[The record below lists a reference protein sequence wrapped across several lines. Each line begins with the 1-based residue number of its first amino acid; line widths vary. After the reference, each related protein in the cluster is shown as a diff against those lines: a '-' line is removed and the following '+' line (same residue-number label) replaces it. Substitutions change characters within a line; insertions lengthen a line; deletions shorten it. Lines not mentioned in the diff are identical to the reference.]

1 MKTFVHFTFHLFT
14 FYLLTLFPS
23 SAQTVST
30 LTGDGAWCWFSDPR
44 AIYTKQK
51 NGPVITGWVTK
62 SGDIVAASLDIKS
75 GKISQKRLYT
85 KLEIDDHDNPAFLEL
100 TDHRILTQYTWH
112 GGTKNGMGV
121 IQNTTMQPADV
132 ATFSDSVV
140 FKPQTP
146 ALLEKFKR
154 ETYTYANPF
163 MLSEENN
170 KIYSFGRWVGFK
182 PNFITS
188 TDNGKTWS
196 DPVVVITSKELNTNN
211 RPYVKYYSDGKSKIH
226 LIFTDGHPNAEP
238 LNSVYYCYYEKGAFW
253 RADGSKIANIDQLP
267 FHPSDA
273 SVIYKATPETGKA
286 WIFDIVIDKKGRPVV
301 AYTRYPTNQQH
312 QYFYAV
318 YEHNKWNDHHL
329 IDSGKW
335 FPQTPDG
342 KKEREENYSGGLTID
357 PLNPAVVYFSHEVN
371 NVFEIS
377 KAETGD
383 LGKTWKMTSI
393 TKNSKFDNVRPVIPR
408 YKKKGD
414 KDVLF
419 WMENR
424 KYVHYTDY
432 DCSIKFSVLNP

>member
-1 MKTFVHFTFHLFT
+1 MRHLLLLITFIS
-14 FYLLTLFPS
+14 LTASL
-23 SAQTVST
+23 SAQTIST
-30 LTGDGAWCWFSDPR
+30 LTNDGAWCWFSDPR
-44 AIYTKQK
+44 AIYTQDK
-51 NGPVITGWVTK
+51 NGSVITGWVTK
-62 SGDIVAASLDIKS
+62 SGDIVAASLDLKS
-75 GKISQKRLYT
+75 GKTAKKTLYT
-85 KLEIDDHDNPAFLEL
+85 KLEIDDHDNPAFLQL
-100 TDHRILTQYTWH
+100 PDQRILTQYTWH

-121 IQNTTMQPADV
+121 IQNTTLQPADIS
-132 ATFSDSVV
+132 TFSDSIV

-163 MLSEENN
+163 ILSSENN

-253 RADGSKIANIDQLP
+253 RADGSKIATIAQLP

-301 AYTRYPTNQQH
+301 AYTRYPTNQKH
-312 QYFYAV
+312 QYYYTV
-318 YEHNKWNDHHL
+318 YDGKKWNDHHL

-335 FPQTPDG
+335 FPQTLEG

-357 PLNPAVVYFSHEVN
+357 PLDPAIVYFSHEIN

-377 KAETGD
+377 KGKTKD
-383 LGKTWKMTSI
+383 LGKTWQI
-393 TKNSKFDNVRPVIPR
+393 TPVTRNSKLDNVRPVIPR

-414 KDVLF
+414 QNVLL
-419 WMENR
+419 WMENQ
-424 KYVHYTDY
+424 KYLHYTEFDSRINY
-432 DCSIKFSVLNP
+432 MLLSQ

>member
-1 MKTFVHFTFHLFT
+1 MLRITL
-14 FYLLTLFPS
+14 LLTFCLS
-23 SAQTVST
+23 LTASLSAQTVST
-30 LTGDGAWCWFSDPR
+30 LTNDGAWCWFSDPR
-44 AIYTKQK
+44 AIYTHDK
-51 NGPVITGWVTK
+51 NGSVITGWVTK
-62 SGDIVAASLDIKS
+62 TGDIVAASLDLKS
-75 GKISQKRLYT
+75 GKVAQKRLYT
-85 KLEIDDHDNPAFLEL
+85 KLEIDDHDNPAFLQL
-100 TDHRILTQYTWH
+100 PDQRILTQYTWH

-121 IQNTTMQPADV
+121 IQNTTSKSIDIS
-132 ATFSDSVV
+132 TFSDSLV

-163 MLSEENN
+163 MLSSENN

-253 RADGSKIANIDQLP
+253 RVDGSKIANIDQLP

-301 AYTRYPTNQQH
+301 TYTRYPINEKH
-312 QYFYAV
+312 QYYYTV
-318 YEHNKWNDHHL
+318 YDGKKWNDHHL

-335 FPQTPDG
+335 FPQTPEG

-357 PLNPAVVYFSHEVN
+357 PLDPSIVYFSHEVN

-377 KAETGD
+377 KGQTKD
-383 LGKTWKMTSI
+383 LGKTWQI
-393 TKNSKFDNVRPVIPR
+393 TPITRNSKLDNVRPVIPR

-414 KDVLF
+414 QNVLL
-419 WMENR
+419 WMQNR
-424 KYVHYTDY
+424 KYLHYTEY
-432 DCSIKFSVLNP
+432 DCGIVWVKL